1 MGCTRKQDCK
11 QVENKQVE
19 SKKRGDLSERVLLGE
34 SAMAE

>member
-19 SKKRGDLSERVLLGE
+19 SKKGDLSERVLLGE